1 MHCSPSIRNW
11 RESCFIVGIK
21 EAKSSSS
28 MSRYRDS
35 LSLFFLF
42 SSLFSLLYRPL
53 STTRGMRSER
63 MLWPEMRFVP
73 CNASL
78 SLSLSRSIT
87 FLDRGWIDWRLFRRS
102 YYWAGVPF
110 ARDTRVAIGM
120 KQWLTRA
127 MAFGIRGLFLNISI
141 KYLSYVFSFR
151 EMSKNYVS
159 LKFIWSDS
167 L

>member
-1 MHCSPSIRNW
+1 MESVLSPRLKLEKRKGMHCSPSIRNW

-78 SLSLSRSIT
+78 SLCHFDRSPFSIVAGST
-87 FLDRGWIDWRLFRRS
+87 DVYLDAAIIGLVFLLR
-102 YYWAGVPF
+102 A
-110 ARDTRVAIGM
+110 TRVSR
-120 KQWLTRA
+120 L
-127 MAFGIRGLFLNISI
+127 
-141 KYLSYVFSFR
+141 V
-151 EMSKNYVS
+151 
-159 LKFIWSDS
+159 WSND
-167 L
+167 